1 MPQEGAEM
9 DMRFLKSICL
19 IVAIL
24 ALAGC
29 TGKNEPRKIDT
40 GKKESIPM
48 PAAKTDR
55 AGVIRI
61 AVGGM
66 ITPKDG
72 FGYYREFLDYIG
84 RKTGRHIDFVDREDY
99 AEING
104 LVKSGKV
111 DLAFVCGG
119 PYVDGHR
126 EFGMELLAAPRA
138 YGDTVY
144 YSYIIVH
151 KDSPLRTFDDLRG
164 KRFAFTDPLSN
175 TGKLVPTFM
184 LARRNE
190 TPETFFRGT
199 VFTKS
204 HDKSIRA
211 VAQKIVDAAAVDS
224 LIWEYENRTNPEF
237 TSKTRIIE
245 KSPPYG
251 IPPVVVRHG
260 LDPQLKEQLRAI
272 LLNAHLDSEGKKI
285 LDGMMIERFVVI
297 SDSAYDSIREMK
309 TWVDRQQQARPPQAG
324 R

>member
-1 MPQEGAEM
+1 MN
-9 DMRFLKSICL
+9 MRFLKTICL
-19 IVAIL
+19 IFALL
-24 ALAGC
+24 ACAGC
-29 TGKNEPRKIDT
+29 TGENDPKRIDT
-40 GKKESIPM
+40 EKKETIPP
-48 PAAKTDR
+48 PAVKTAFTGNLR
-55 AGVIRI
+55 V

-66 ITPKDG
+66 ITPKQG
-72 FGYYREFLDYIG
+72 FGYYRDFLDYIG

-99 AEING
+99 AEINR
-104 LVKSGKV
+104 LVQKGEV

-126 EFGMELLAAPRA
+126 DFGMEILAAPRA

-151 KDSPLRTFDDLRG
+151 KDSPFLTFDDLRG

-175 TGKLVPTFM
+175 TGKLAPTFM
-184 LARRNE
+184 LAKRNE
-190 TPETFFRGT
+190 TPESFFRST

-204 HDKSIRA
+204 HDKSIKA

-260 LDPQLKEQLRAI
+260 IDPQLKEQLRAVF
-272 LLNAHLDSEGKKI
+272 LNAHLDPDGRKI
-285 LDGMMIERFVVI
+285 LDGMMIEKFVVI
-297 SDSAYDSIREMK
+297 SDSAYDSIRAMK
-309 TWVDRQQQARPPQAG
+309 DWVDRQQRARTPKAG